1 VTERTDVKTVR
12 FTQVVEA
19 CGRPQVHTLWLAPE
33 KDRELKRARDA
44 QRVMTLDHAG
54 RKTDHGIVGFD
65 AAAAKGG
72 EVLIFPKSLRRFAG
86 ARVVGVKYD
95 LIDQPKLAS
104 AGAAVWATPARAHP
118 HSKPHAPAARLRAE
132 SSATDSAPADAAE
145 ASPPLRAPPAK
156 PKRVRTAEAK
166 SSPAPAASR
175 LIAEIRAALKELERG
190 KTVAA
195 YRRLERAIS
204 H

>member
-1 VTERTDVKTVR
+1 VKAVR

-44 QRVMTLDHAG
+44 HRVMTLDHAG
-54 RKTDHGIVGFD
+54 GKTDHGIVGFD
-65 AAAAKGG
+65 GTAAKGG

-95 LIDQPKLAS
+95 LIDQPKLAA
-104 AGAAVWATPARAHP
+104 AGAAVWAPPGRAHP
-118 HSKPHAPAARLRAE
+118 RSKAHAPAARLPVD
-132 SSATDSAPADAAE
+132 SSAIDSATNSAPAGAAE
-145 ASPPLRAPPAK
+145 ASASLRAPPAK

-166 SSPAPAASR
+166 SSPAPAAAR